1 MKHMMRMRMRFRLI
15 SLVCVLFVISMV
27 FTACGSRSVEVEE
40 EETRRSALLFLEK
53 EASGSPTTYH
63 RVAFR
68 HPDTMSEEDKAAT
81 ILPTPVMLEAG
92 ASLYDAPIPEREGY
106 VFEGWYYDSEMT
118 KPVSE
123 EDILTENTI
132 LYPHMIPSV
141 SAFALE

>member
-1 MKHMMRMRMRFRLI
+1 MKHMMKKNVWLI
-15 SLVCVLFVISMV
+15 SLLCLLFVVSMS
-27 FTACGSRSVEVEE
+27 FAACDSRPAEAE
-40 EETRRSALLFLEK
+40 EETQRSALLFLEK

-63 RVAFR
+63 RVAFC

-92 ASLYDAPIPEREGY
+92 SSLYDAPVPEREGY

-123 EDILTENTI
+123 SDVLTENTV

-141 SAFALE
+141 SALVFE

>member
-1 MKHMMRMRMRFRLI
+1 MKHMMKKKVWLI
-15 SLVCVLFVISMV
+15 SLLCLLFVVSMS
-27 FTACGSRSVEVEE
+27 FAACGSRPAEPE
-40 EETRRSALLFLEK
+40 EETQRSALLFLEK

-92 ASLYDAPIPEREGY
+92 SSLYDAPVPEREGY

-123 EDILTENTI
+123 SDVLTENTV
-132 LYPHMIPSV
+132 LYPHMIPIV
-141 SAFALE
+141 SALVFE

>member
-1 MKHMMRMRMRFRLI
+1 MKYVMKKRAWLI
-15 SLVCVLFVISMV
+15 SLLCVLFVISMA
-27 FTACGSRSVEVEE
+27 FTACGSRPAEAE
-40 EETRRSALLFLEK
+40 EETQRSALLFLEK

-81 ILPTPVMLEAG
+81 VLPTPVMLEAG
-92 ASLYDAPIPEREGY
+92 SSLYDVPIPEREGY

-123 EDILTENTI
+123 KDVLTENTV

-141 SAFALE
+141 SVFALE